1 MTYTIDLSPEEEAYL
16 RKMAA
21 ERGQTPEEY
30 AIELIM
36 KALDKEDQAEGR
48 AGSER
53 EAGEGAQP

>member
-30 AIELIM
+30 ALELIM
-36 KALDKEDQAEGR
+36 KALDEDDQKEAAEQSSDSQAQ
-48 AGSER
+48 S
-53 EAGEGAQP
+53 

>member
-36 KALDKEDQAEGR
+36 KALDEDEQDGETG
-48 AGSER
+48 GKQG
-53 EAGEGAQP
+53 AGEGTQQ